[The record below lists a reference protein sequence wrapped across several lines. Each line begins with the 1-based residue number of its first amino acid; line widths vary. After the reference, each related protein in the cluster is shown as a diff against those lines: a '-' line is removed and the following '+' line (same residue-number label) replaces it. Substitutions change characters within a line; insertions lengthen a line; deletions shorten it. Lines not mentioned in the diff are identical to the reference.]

1 MDELL
6 LFIIKGVSIID
17 VDLPFS
23 SVLSD
28 KDQMLFWMVPL
39 VQSEPGTQHNDSSV
53 YQPWHNSVTWLFR
66 ATYKV

>member
-28 KDQMLFWMVPL
+28 KDQNLLWMVPR
-39 VQSEPGTQHNDSSV
+39 VQSKLGAQQNDSSV
-53 YQPWHNSVTWLFR
+53 YQPRHNGLTWLLR
-66 ATYKV
+66 ATNKV